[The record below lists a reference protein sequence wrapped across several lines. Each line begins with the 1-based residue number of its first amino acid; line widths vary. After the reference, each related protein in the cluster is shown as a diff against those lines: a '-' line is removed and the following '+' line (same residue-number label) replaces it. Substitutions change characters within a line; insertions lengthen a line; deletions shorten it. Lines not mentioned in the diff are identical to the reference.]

1 MRPLCLVPARGGSK
15 RFPRKNVAALHG
27 KPLLAYTVEAGLES
41 GLFDEVLVST
51 DDEEIAA
58 VARRYGGTVPSLR
71 AAEYATDTARIVH
84 VCLHTLDLLEAQG
97 RVYDTLCVLQ
107 PTCPLRT
114 AADIREAWSLF
125 ESSRAPFLLSVT
137 TFEHPPFWA
146 LARDADGRLRPVYG
160 PDALLRSQDLPEV
173 VRPNGAIA
181 LARVDAL
188 RRERTFYGAGMVGF
202 LMPRLRSFDI
212 DEPDDLPLVEF
223 VMEREAL
230 VGRDAGR

>member
-1 MRPLCLVPARGGSK
+1 LCLVPARGGSK
-15 RFPRKNVAALHG
+15 RFPRKNIAALHG
-27 KPLLAYTVEAGLES
+27 KPLLAYTVEAGLDS

-71 AAEYATDTARIVH
+71 PAEFATDAARIVH
-84 VCLHTLDLLEAQG
+84 VCLHTLDLLESQG
-97 RVYDTLCVLQ
+97 RTYDTLCVLQ

-114 AADIREAWSLF
+114 AADIREAWTLF
-125 ESSRAPFLLSVT
+125 ERTDAPFLLSVT

-146 LARDADGRLRPVYG
+146 LARDADGTLRPVYG
-160 PDALLRSQDLPEV
+160 PDALLRSQDLPDV

-223 VMEREAL
+223 VMEREDLA
-230 VGRDAGR
+230 GRDAAR